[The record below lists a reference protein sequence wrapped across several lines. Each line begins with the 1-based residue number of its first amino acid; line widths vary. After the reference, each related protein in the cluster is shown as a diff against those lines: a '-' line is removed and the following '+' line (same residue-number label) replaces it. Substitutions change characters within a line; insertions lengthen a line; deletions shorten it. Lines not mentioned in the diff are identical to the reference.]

1 MILLQ
6 AVLVFIFM
14 IILKIYDELTQKIM
28 SQKTYSKAHSMV
40 FVLSFVFLTMIL
52 FLRYNNVGLIL
63 LDIGVFLNMAVII
76 ANKGYMP
83 VDMNALKKVVS
94 LYEPNPSDETI
105 LKEMDELDEL
115 QAIHRRHMIMSSKT
129 KLNILGDKY
138 GYSIQSIGDMFISA
152 GIILIIFEVVLYLVL
167 III

>member
-1 MILLQ
+1 MILVQ
-6 AVLVFIFM
+6 AILVFILM
-14 IILKIYDELTQKIM
+14 MALEIYDEFTQKII

-40 FVLSFVFLTMIL
+40 FVLSFISLTIIL
-52 FLRYNNVGLIL
+52 FLRYTTVGLIL

-94 LYEPNPSDETI
+94 LYEPNPSDETV
-105 LKEMDELDEL
+105 LKEMDDI
-115 QAIHRRHMIMSSKT
+115 QAIHRRHMAMSSKT

-152 GIILIIFEVVLYLVL
+152 GIILMIFEVTLYLVF